1 MSTTTTT
8 KPATPKPAPRAT
20 EPAVVTPE
28 TAQPNTIGKIA
39 LGLAIIGFILAIFLV
54 TAGLAWIL
62 LLPAIGLAVAGLL
75 MPNRRRG
82 VAIAALIVAVIG
94 LILSFVGFRLPAG
107 SIPDQGI
114 LNNSGVNPFSQ
125 FTGPLPGQTVGGTG
139 TGTNAD
145 GLTIT
150 VNSVDCHQPLA
161 TVTGLNITGEVCAIT
176 LAVTNNGSEVVM
188 IDSSNI
194 TVDADGVSI
203 LADVN
208 LGEGPA
214 LDVSINPGDSTT
226 GLVYVNAPNGTL
238 GLDGVSVLV
247 GDNPDSV
254 VNIDLD

>member
-8 KPATPKPAPRAT
+8 RPATKSTKPAD
-20 EPAVVTPE
+20 VTPE
-28 TAQPNTIGKIA
+28 PARSNTIGTIA
-39 LGLAIIGFILAIFLV
+39 LGLAILGFILAIFLV

-62 LLPAIGLAVAGLL
+62 LLPAIGLAIAGLL
-75 MPNRRRG
+75 LPNRRRG
-82 VAIAALIVAVIG
+82 VAIAALIVGVIG

-107 SIPDQGI
+107 SFPDQGTI
-114 LNNSGVNPFSQ
+114 INNNGVNPFSQ
-125 FTGPLPGQTVGGTG
+125 LTGPLPGQTVGGTG

-150 VNSVDCHQPLA
+150 VSSVDCHQPLA

-176 LAVTNNGSEVVM
+176 LTVTNNGNEVVT
-188 IDSSNI
+188 IDSSNV
-194 TVDADGVSI
+194 TVDADGLSI

-214 LDVSINPGDSTT
+214 LDVSIDPGDSTT
-226 GLVYVNAPNGTL
+226 GLVYVNAPDGTL
-238 GLDGVSVLV
+238 GLDGLSVLI

-254 VNIDLD
+254 VNVDLQ